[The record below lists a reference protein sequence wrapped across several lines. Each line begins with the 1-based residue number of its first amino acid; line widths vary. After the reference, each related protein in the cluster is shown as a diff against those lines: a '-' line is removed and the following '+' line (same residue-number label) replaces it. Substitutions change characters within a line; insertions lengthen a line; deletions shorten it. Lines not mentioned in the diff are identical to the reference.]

1 MFVMQRMTIDLS
13 LSLWPAFNR
22 IPMILR
28 RRFNP
33 FTAIRFSWKNIL
45 FSAFTATAA
54 FLLEVYFEV
63 GIIVPVV
70 VVAIL
75 GTALSIILGF
85 KTSSAYERWWEA
97 RQIWG
102 GITNESRTLARQV
115 LTIVDPKNVPPE
127 LWEKSV
133 QVVKRQLAWINALRL
148 QLRGVK
154 EDKAWRNSVSTFL
167 SEGDFIFIMKKT
179 NKVTW
184 LAMLQGDQIKELEA
198 SNDLDTFSYIQMDD
212 TLTRIT
218 ELQGRAE
225 RIKSTPLPRPYEY
238 YTLAFLNLFVLI
250 FPFGI
255 IDMLHELSEAYLVFP
270 ITILSSW
277 MFYQIYVLGK
287 VLSNPFDNIKTDVA
301 LDSICRTV
309 EIDLLEIVDDENVP
323 KPLKPAKGV
332 LM

>member
-1 MFVMQRMTIDLS
+1 
-13 LSLWPAFNR
+13 
-22 IPMILR
+22 MILR
-28 RRFNP
+28 RYVNP
-33 FTAIRFSWKNIL
+33 FTAIRYSWKNIL
-45 FSAFTATAA
+45 FSSLAATAA
-54 FLLEVYFEV
+54 FLSEIYLEK
-63 GIIVPVV
+63 GIAVPVA

-85 KTSSAYERWWEA
+85 KTSSSYERWWEA
-97 RQIWG
+97 RQVWG
-102 GITNESRTLARQV
+102 GIVNESRTLARQV
-115 LTIVDPKNVPPE
+115 LTIVNPKNVPPE
-127 LWEKSV
+127 LWAKSV
-133 QVVKRQLAWINALRL
+133 QVVKRQLAWNNSLRL

-154 EDKAWRNSVSTFL
+154 GEAAWQKAVLPFLNEEDFAL
-167 SEGDFIFIMKKT
+167 IMKKT

-198 SNDLDTFSYIQMDD
+198 SGDLDTFSYIQMDD
-212 TLTRIT
+212 TLTRLT
-218 ELQGRAE
+218 ELQGRTE

-255 IDMLHELSEAYLVFP
+255 IAMLHELDEAYLVFP
-270 ITILSSW
+270 ITILVSW

-301 LDSICRTV
+301 LDAICRTI
-309 EIDLLEIVDDENVP
+309 EIDLLEIVNDQDVP
-323 KPLKPAKGV
+323 KPLKPVKGV